1 MKRAWRTLD
10 PDLPAVVVTGSI
22 AEMIGGGVTP
32 EGTNIQRF
40 LPRTIDE
47 DQWQSADRALTWL
60 WTQFGPKKPPKAR
73 PRAEGVAPK
82 VNIIGPTYGMFN
94 QPSDLTEIRRLVEGI
109 GAEVNMVFPLGSHL
123 ADVRKLG
130 DADANVGP
138 ATETTS
144 SDASALSIL
153 RFAHAGPRPWRQL
166 TVAFVLGEETGLT
179 GVRSLVADRGADLG
193 SVVDLMGGIGTVSW
207 NAIGFAGLE
216 VEFVAEPRHSLYGG
230 VSEVSDAIARLVT
243 ELDAHPFP
251 RHEQRP
257 GAPVEWPD
265 PLTTRRVNRIH
276 AGTVFNHSPSSG
288 VVGIDLRSTD
298 PDLLAEVEAATRA
311 AATAAAHAAGVEVRI
326 TDGERQPAVALP
338 GGRDHRLVRALAQ
351 AIRDAGREPALRS
364 WSSSNVNVV
373 YEAGLTGVVH
383 DGLNRGA
390 GRGTAQEW
398 TDIPGVLAG
407 VVADCRMLQ
416 LLTGAADYRV

>member
-1 MKRAWRTLD
+1 MTDPAAVPLARVTDFVTADAERLLDEWGRIALLPAPEGEEGPRAALIVELAGPYADSVHLDRAGNVVAVVAGDD
-10 PDLPAVVVTGSI
+10 PDGEHLTFLAT
-22 AEMIGGGVTP
+22 MDDL
-32 EGTNIQRF
+32 GTVAAHRAASDVLF
-40 LPRTIDE
+40 RDG
-47 DQWQSADRALTWL
+47 DR
-60 WTQFGPKKPPKAR
+60 
-73 PRAEGVAPK
+73 
-82 VNIIGPTYGMFN
+82 M
-94 QPSDLTEIRRLVEGI
+94 
-109 GAEVNMVFPLGSHL
+109 
-123 ADVRKLG
+123 
-130 DADANVGP
+130 VGP

-153 RFAHAGPRPWRQL
+153 RFAHTGPRPWRQL

-216 VEFVAEPRHSLYGG
+216 IEFLAEPRHSLYGG

-243 ELDAHPFP
+243 ELDAHPSP

-257 GAPVEWPD
+257 GAAVEWPD

-298 PDLLAEVEAATRA
+298 PDLLTEVEAATRA
-311 AATAAAHAAGVEVRI
+311 AATAAAQQAGVDVRI

-390 GRGTAQEW
+390 GRGTPEEW